1 MIKVEVSPT
10 KYYEI
15 QLEGG
20 WMARVP
26 TISIARGDARFQ
38 EIVTSLVRLGAPPR
52 RAEEEA
58 IASCQDLFTGSW
70 VTKLKMATGRA
81 AEEYK
86 RRFGS
91 LEGFDPEV
99 AQAVFIPGGD
109 RFWTKREGNLLYAD
123 AFRRMR
129 DG

>member
-1 MIKVEVSPT
+1 MRTLEVSPT

-15 QLEGG
+15 QIEGG
-20 WMARVP
+20 WTARVP
-26 TISIARGDARFQ
+26 TISISRSDARFQ
-38 EIVTSLVRLGAPPR
+38 ELVTSLVRLGAPPS

-58 IASCQDLFTGSW
+58 ILSCQGLFEGSW

-99 AQAVFIPGGD
+99 AQAAFIPGGD
-109 RFWTKREGNLLYAD
+109 RFWTKREGNLLYVD
-123 AFRRMR
+123 VFKRMR
-129 DG
+129 T